1 MERDRTL
8 LERISAQEAALPD
21 VELAVPE
28 NSELD
33 RWEELDDAELRRRIE
48 LLAGRFSKAPE
59 AAGPFGWKLLLAL
72 MRRALTREL
81 APFGLKGTAP
91 LVEDRIRRLLATG
104 DDFRPR
110 LTDEGMM
117 HDCLVLFG
125 RRVPLGIY
133 HAKVGAVPRSQL
145 VRSAPADAWRLARY
159 LALEMRGFG
168 PTLAIHLPEQMHRH
182 LTERDY
188 VEAHLLAVRL
198 FESNPRL
205 KGFYNAAWYY
215 DPAIASISPHLA
227 FLPRFASSHG
237 AIAIGTGQNE
247 DVVSDATWKSGTR
260 RRLYQAGEYSPKSF
274 ARIWSRRRFLE
285 WAHRHRHDAT
295 KRVVSPDT
303 RPSL

>member
-1 MERDRTL
+1 MECDLTL
-8 LERISAQEAALPD
+8 LERISAQEATLPD
-21 VELAVPE
+21 VGRAVPE
-28 NSELD
+28 SGELD
-33 RWEELDDAELRRRIE
+33 HWGELDDAELRRRIE
-48 LLAGRFSKAPE
+48 LLAGGFGRPPE
-59 AAGPFGWKLLLAL
+59 AAGPFRWKLLLAL

-91 LVEDRIRRLLATG
+91 LVEDRIRRLLAT
-104 DDFRPR
+104 DDDIRPR
-110 LTDEGMM
+110 LTDERMWY
-117 HDCLVLFG
+117 DCLVLFG
-125 RRVPLGIY
+125 RRLPLGIY
-133 HAKVGAVPRSQL
+133 HAEVGAVPRSHL

-168 PTLAIHLPEQMHRH
+168 PTLAIHLPKQMDRP

-237 AIAIGTGQNE
+237 AIALSIGQSE
-247 DVVSDATWKSGTR
+247 DVVADATWKSAAR

-285 WAHRHRHDAT
+285 WAHEHRGA
-295 KRVVSPDT
+295 S
-303 RPSL
+303 